1 MPPHNALLAPASLRA
16 LGPRAKVRPRPD
28 QIDRVRDIRGMMNAA
43 FWRVRGDVALPPPS
57 SSSSSSS
64 SSFPPSLPPQPPARS
79 LNAAVLRG
87 RRLAIVPR
95 ASSVVPKPA
104 VRASAVATPTRI
116 DIHPGSELEGLRTVS
131 DLVFDTKS
139 AVNEFGQLGP
149 QAATVSA
156 SIVLH
161 VLTENATGDV
171 GALEGAM
178 VYEPCSG
185 AFIVCTTAFA
195 RYTPFLKDF
204 TSRRI
209 SPLIPRVQSPP
220 STPFN
225 FN

>member
-1 MPPHNALLAPASLRA
+1 
-16 LGPRAKVRPRPD
+16 
-28 QIDRVRDIRGMMNAA
+28 
-43 FWRVRGDVALPPPS
+43 
-57 SSSSSSS
+57 
-64 SSFPPSLPPQPPARS
+64 

-185 AFIVCTTAFA
+185 AFIV
-195 RYTPFLKDF
+195 
-204 TSRRI
+204 SSHW
-209 SPLIPRVQSPP
+209 SPYDRVRAVHAVP
-220 STPFN
+220 
-225 FN
+225 